1 MQLQT
6 LSPKLWFKYFTL
18 EKYISIGARWWTLQ
32 KISSFFLST
41 GSYLPSP
48 LACGCWPY
56 TLDHCRGCLSHL
68 ILWASFTCLAL
79 LAIQLPACLM
89 ERFSWIHHE
98 CPPAVRPLS
107 LSPLQILRFHISVV
121 LAQPE
126 RGKRKLIRGALFWV
140 TKRFALKIHPIRAYL
155 HCCLYEAASVSDNS
169 RNTLALE
176 LAAFPKCPAG
186 RVGQRRAAAGERG
199 KDTLAYLKI
208 KINQRSLSLIS
219 TDVSSLE
226 SRQLPTYI

>member
-1 MQLQT
+1 M
-6 LSPKLWFKYFTL
+6 
-18 EKYISIGARWWTLQ
+18 E
-32 KISSFFLST
+32 
-41 GSYLPSP
+41 
-48 LACGCWPY
+48 CGCWPY
-56 TLDHCRGCLSHL
+56 TLDYYRGCVSHL

-79 LAIQLPACLM
+79 LAVQLPACLV

-107 LSPLQILRFHISVV
+107 LSPLQILCFHISVV

-126 RGKRKLIRGALFWV
+126 RGKRKLISWALFWV

-176 LAAFPKCPAG
+176 PAAFPKRPTG
-186 RVGQRRAAAGERG
+186 RVGQRRAAAGEKG

-226 SRQLPTYI
+226 SRQLPTYIWNNIWGFDDPFNNISKW

>member
-1 MQLQT
+1 MRVLALYPGLLPGLLVT
-6 LSPKLWFKYFTL
+6 FDPLSIVHLLCSPGNTAPSL
-18 EKYISIGARWWTLQ
+18 SGGA
-32 KISSFFLST
+32 FFLN
-41 GSYLPSP
+41 SP
-48 LACGCWPY
+48 WM
-56 TLDHCRGCLSHL
+56 S
-68 ILWASFTCLAL
+68 SSCLATVL
-79 LAIQLPACLM
+79 
-89 ERFSWIHHE
+89 E
-98 CPPAVRPLS
+98 PP
-107 LSPLQILRFHISVV
+107 QILCFHISVA

-126 RGKRKLIRGALFWV
+126 RGKRKLIRWALFWV
-140 TKRFALKIHPIRAYL
+140 TERFALKIHPIRAYL

-186 RVGQRRAAAGERG
+186 RVGQRRAAAGEKG

-208 KINQRSLSLIS
+208 KISQRSLSLIS